1 MPAPLIVAMYGRS
14 LILSSVGR
22 RLESDHHLRLVT
34 LDEASATNPGGPA
47 PDVLLVDLGVTTV
60 PAALALLDERPNTL
74 LVGIDGSG
82 ARLLVLSGPRARAM
96 TTRGLVRLIERHAT
110 PAPA

>member
-1 MPAPLIVAMYGRS
+1 MPAPLVVAMYGRS
-14 LILSSVGR
+14 LILASVGR

-34 LDEASATNPGGPA
+34 LDDASETGLDGLS

-82 ARLLVLSGPRARAM
+82 ARLLVLSGSRARAM
-96 TTRGLVRLIERHAT
+96 TTKGLVRLMERHAT
-110 PAPA
+110 PTPA